1 VTGSPKDAVL
11 KNGGLILSAGAGF
24 FRHNCFNLAAAV
36 AFYSILSLIPFFF
49 VVVSLAGRLVGSSKP
64 VMDSIDRLLAD
75 AIPFYSD
82 LLMNEV
88 TKISLGSGFY
98 GLIGLLFILWT
109 GSLIFDSLEYA
120 FNRVFESP
128 RRRPYLRTKLM
139 GLAVFPAGGFLLTLV
154 FFLSALLGMAESLP
168 VAEYLPFL
176 GRFQTTAI
184 EVALA
189 SIPHLFLFA
198 VLVLAFR
205 IVPAIRV
212 SYGQACLGAAIS
224 TLGWVVL
231 KLVFGLVIIPNP
243 NYGVVYGSL
252 KAMIIL
258 ILWIFFAVCLVLF
271 SAELIAAR
279 KRISSREVL
288 RA

>member
-1 VTGSPKDAVL
+1 MAESTKSTVL
-11 KNGGLILSAGAGF
+11 KKVGVVLEAGRGF

-49 VVVSLAGRLVGSSKP
+49 VVVSLAGRLVGSSTS
-64 VMDSIDRLLAD
+64 VMTAIDQLLSD
-75 AIPFYSD
+75 AIPFYND

-120 FNRVFESP
+120 FNQVFESP
-128 RRRPYLRTKLM
+128 RRRPFLKTKLM

-154 FFLSALLGMAESLP
+154 FFLSALLGMAGSLP
-168 VAEYLPFL
+168 VSEQLPFV
-176 GRFQTTAI
+176 GRFQTRAI

-205 IVPAIRV
+205 VVPAVRIT
-212 SYGQACLGAAIS
+212 YGQACLGAGIS

-231 KLVFGLVIIPNP
+231 KQVFGLVIIPNP

-271 SAELIAAR
+271 SAELIAALTRR
-279 KRISSREVL
+279 KTPEVA
-288 RA
+288 RV

>member
-1 VTGSPKDAVL
+1 MAGGSKGSILRAGQVVL
-11 KNGGLILSAGAGF
+11 EAGTGF

-49 VVVSLAGRLVGSSKP
+49 IVVSLAGRLVGSSES
-64 VMDSIDRLLAD
+64 VMMAIDRLLAD
-75 AIPFYSD
+75 AIPFYSH

-88 TKISLGSGFY
+88 TKIRLGSGFY

-120 FNRVFESP
+120 FNQVFESP
-128 RRRPYLRTKLM
+128 RRRPFLKTKLM
-139 GLAVFPAGGFLLTLV
+139 GLAVFPVGGFLLTLV
-154 FFLSALLGMAESLP
+154 FFLSALLGMVQSLS
-168 VAEYLPFL
+168 VTEYLPFL
-176 GRFQTTAI
+176 GRFKTTAI

-198 VLVLAFR
+198 VLVMAFR
-205 IVPAIRV
+205 IVPAVTIT
-212 SYGQACLGAAIS
+212 YGQACLGAGIS

-231 KLVFGLVIIPNP
+231 KQVFGLVIIPNP

-271 SAELIAAR
+271 SAELIAALR
-279 KRISSREVL
+279 RRSPREVFL
-288 RA
+288 A

>member
-1 VTGSPKDAVL
+1 VAGGSKGSILRAGQVVL
-11 KNGGLILSAGAGF
+11 EAGTGF

-49 VVVSLAGRLVGSSKP
+49 IVVSLAGRLVGSSES
-64 VMDSIDRLLAD
+64 VMMAIDRLLAD
-75 AIPFYSD
+75 AIPFYSH

-88 TKISLGSGFY
+88 TKIRLGSGFY

-120 FNRVFESP
+120 FNQVFESP
-128 RRRPYLRTKLM
+128 RRRPFLKTKLM
-139 GLAVFPAGGFLLTLV
+139 GLAVFPVGGFLLTLV
-154 FFLSALLGMAESLP
+154 FFLSALLGMVQSLS
-168 VAEYLPFL
+168 VTEYLPFL
-176 GRFQTTAI
+176 GRFKTTAI

-198 VLVLAFR
+198 VLVMAFR
-205 IVPAIRV
+205 IVPAVTIT
-212 SYGQACLGAAIS
+212 YGQACLGAGIS

-231 KLVFGLVIIPNP
+231 KQVFGLVIIPNP

-271 SAELIAAR
+271 SAELIAALR
-279 KRISSREVL
+279 RRSPREVFL
-288 RA
+288 A